1 MPEWVVHLYT
11 GERFCG
17 IQRGVYEEVNRF
29 IDSPESSHDVN
40 RVIIDGHWIPEAL
53 LYLAFVCYERWGYEG
68 LKACLHHHILD
79 YSKTLASGGPHG
91 HIVKSYRPGYS
102 ISVLKFA
109 YKVLDYIQKD
119 FSTLSTMLK
128 EGRDPHDIL
137 RVIEKSW
144 FGGIKYHD
152 SFLDILKRR
161 GRGLHEFIDN
171 LLRVVEEL
179 KGCTSISIEEVAWLT
194 WRDQENGLYRDVC
207 PVCKK
212 PVAFPEA
219 YTLIPNEYV
228 RKNLAYKVH
237 VNCFELLKGKARDF
251 AKQGLSGK
259 DIFRRLLVE
268 TSIPPTIAY
277 EVLKSENLVQEWRD
291 IAFPEE
297 GLQRDISFEEEGLS
311 EEWER
316 LKKECVESVERTL
329 AHISPAAQIISYKR
343 VKPMPM
349 PERVVEFYMTLERT
363 LGKVKPDAIRLL
375 KEGRRGEAE
384 SMLKTIIGKMFL
396 NPLITTF
403 PPNAFVGVRDKV
415 ALTIRTMEGLA
426 SICELAGVRIDVK
439 TEWSRS
445 ELLNLL
451 DSIYDR
457 VDWVA
462 KEWID
467 VLKAQIV

>member
-17 IQRGVYEEVNRF
+17 IQMGVYEEVNRF
-29 IDSPESSHDVN
+29 IDSPGSSHDVN

-91 HIVKSYRPGYS
+91 HLVKKYGPSYSTG
-102 ISVLKFA
+102 VLKFA
-109 YKVLDYIQKD
+109 YKVLDYIQRD

-137 RVIEKSW
+137 REIEMSW

-152 SFLDILKRR
+152 SFLDVLRR
-161 GRGLHEFIDN
+161 EGLHEFIDN

-179 KGCTSISIEEVAWLT
+179 KSCMSISVEEVAWLT
-194 WRDQENGLYRDVC
+194 WRDQENGMYRDVC
-207 PVCKK
+207 PVCRK
-212 PVAFPEA
+212 PIAFSEV
-219 YTLIPNEYV
+219 YTLTPDEYV

-251 AKQGLSGK
+251 AKQGLLGG

-268 TSIPPTIAY
+268 VSVPPSIAY

-291 IAFPEE
+291 IALPEE
-297 GLQRDISFEEEGLS
+297 ELQRDISIEEEGLS
-311 EEWER
+311 EEWEH
-316 LKKECVESVERTL
+316 LKKECVESVERAL

-343 VKPMPM
+343 VKHLMPM
-349 PERVVEFYMTLERT
+349 PERVSEFYMTLERT

-375 KEGRRGEAE
+375 KKGRRGEAE
-384 SMLKTIIGKMFL
+384 NILKTIIEKMFL

-415 ALTIRTMEGLA
+415 ALTIRTVEGLA
-426 SICELAGVRIDVK
+426 RVCELAGVKIDAK
-439 TEWSRS
+439 TEWSRL

-451 DSIYDR
+451 NSVYDK

-467 VLKAQIV
+467 ILRAQIV